1 MTEAID
7 FATIRFST
15 DDLPEKDRVAIWRE
29 HFGYNVLGMEIEPA
43 EGTVFHSS
51 VVSRRMPGLNLVSGN
66 LSAARLTRTRAF
78 AADGNDDLALIVN
91 CTGAVAVTAAGR
103 EVVLRERDAVL
114 VRSDDVGKT
123 DRFGPSRA
131 LLLMIPRAILSP
143 LVVDLDDAVMRHISR
158 RTEALKLLTG
168 YAGTLPDDSGLA
180 APLLANL
187 VVSQLHD
194 LVALTLGATRDAAR
208 AAQDRGA
215 RAARLTAA
223 KTWIMQHSARR
234 DLSVGTVAAR
244 FGVSPRYLQTLFELD
259 GTTFTA
265 FLMNQR
271 LTRAHRMLCTP
282 RSSRAGVSTIA
293 YDVGFGDLSY
303 FHRCFRKAYGLTPQ
317 DVRQATANVPSDPP
331 GDDAVSV

>member
-15 DDLPEKDRVAIWRE
+15 DDLPEKDRVAICRE
-29 HFGYNVLGMEIEPA
+29 HYAHTALRADIEPA
-43 EGTVFHSS
+43 EDTLFHASIT
-51 VVSRRMPGLNLVSGN
+51 SRRLPGTHLLWANMSPSRV
-66 LSAARLTRTRAF
+66 ARTRQF
-78 AADGNDDLALIVN
+78 VADGNDDLALLVN
-91 CTGAVAVTAAGR
+91 CTGAVTVAAAGR

-114 VRSDDVGKT
+114 VRSDVVGKYE
-123 DRFGPSRA
+123 RFVSGRSLSLR
-131 LLLMIPRAILSP
+131 IPRDILSP
-143 LVVDLDDAVMRHISR
+143 LVADLDDPVMRHISR
-158 RTEALKLLTG
+158 RTKALKLLTG
-168 YAGTLPDDSGLA
+168 YAGMLPDDNGLA
-180 APLLANL
+180 APGLVNL
-187 VVSQLHD
+187 VVSHMHD
-194 LVALTLGATRDAAR
+194 LVALTLGTTRDAAH

-234 DLSVGTVAAR
+234 DLSVGTVAAHL
-244 FGVSPRYLQTLFELD
+244 GVSPRYLQTLFELD

-303 FHRCFRKAYGLTPQ
+303 FHRCFRKFYGLTPQ
-317 DVRQATANVPSDPP
+317 DVRQATANVPDHP
-331 GDDAVSV
+331 